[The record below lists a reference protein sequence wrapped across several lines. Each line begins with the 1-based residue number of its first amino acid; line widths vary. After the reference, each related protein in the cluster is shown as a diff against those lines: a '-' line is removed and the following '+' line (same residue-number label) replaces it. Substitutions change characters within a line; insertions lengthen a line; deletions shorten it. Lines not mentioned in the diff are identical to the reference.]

1 MAAATHAPADRKSI
15 TENKF
20 KMISK
25 YFILQFPVKLETL
38 PQLDHSKSYQV

>member
-1 MAAATHAPADRKSI
+1 MAAANHAPADRKSI
-15 TENKF
+15 TKNKF
-20 KMISK
+20 KMTSK